1 MTAKKPYVLLLL
13 LILTIALGACV
24 SRPIDAP
31 EVNSAPPA
39 RATLASSTPAAPG
52 ASALSAESGSP
63 TTPAVPAAPDATI
76 IPAEEED
83 CMAGCH
89 IPDPNEFIGA
99 GAMPQPASHTG
110 RTTCLTCHAT
120 QTQPAL
126 PATHAGRLD
135 PSCTVCHK

>member
-1 MTAKKPYVLLLL
+1 MTAKKPYGLLLL

-24 SRPIDAP
+24 SRPVDAP
-31 EVNSAPPA
+31 EGTSAAPA
-39 RATLASSTPAAPG
+39 HATLAPSTPVAPG
-52 ASALSAESGSP
+52 ASTVSSESGSP
-63 TTPAVPAAPDATI
+63 TPPAVPASPDVTV

-99 GAMPQPASHTG
+99 GAMPQPASHIG

-120 QTQPAL
+120 LAQPAM
-126 PATHAGRLD
+126 PATHTGRLD